1 MVDTSPDGIVA
12 AAHKTYSSLSFKLPP
27 NQYTILAAF
36 ILTCPGVAKV
46 ISLATG
52 SKCLPTERFTKEGD
66 ALHDSHAEVLAR
78 RGAVCWL
85 VTELRR
91 SGVDRQDSAWLRRAH
106 DGKYSLR
113 DGVYLHLYVSTVPCG
128 DASTR
133 FLASFQDP
141 EMAALKD
148 SAHLPELPPT
158 TASRGRNNYSLYGV
172 LRTKPGRADSPPTIC
187 MSCSD
192 KIARWNVLGIQG
204 ALASRMLSPVY
215 IHTIIIGEVEV
226 DMQNT
231 VRADCERAFSRRL
244 GEMTA
249 SRLPVD
255 FRLNVPSIAFTSRPF
270 IHSRASL
277 GAASSC
283 NDSLCYIADSVKPHE
298 VLINGIK
305 RGVSP
310 KYRHNAKFRPQ
321 FCKLA
326 LWELSERAALELGR
340 PAGSNCTYYESK
352 QAATHYQAVKEALQG
367 PSGPFAGWIR
377 SGQEWESFHLPSR
390 RDASQ

>member
-1 MVDTSPDGIVA
+1 
-12 AAHKTYSSLSFKLPP
+12 
-27 NQYTILAAF
+27 
-36 ILTCPGVAKV
+36 
-46 ISLATG
+46 
-52 SKCLPTERFTKEGD
+52 
-66 ALHDSHAEVLAR
+66 
-78 RGAVCWL
+78 
-85 VTELRR
+85 
-91 SGVDRQDSAWLRRAH
+91 
-106 DGKYSLR
+106 
-113 DGVYLHLYVSTVPCG
+113 
-128 DASTR
+128 
-133 FLASFQDP
+133 
-141 EMAALKD
+141 
-148 SAHLPELPPT
+148 
-158 TASRGRNNYSLYGV
+158 
-172 LRTKPGRADSPPTIC
+172 

-270 IHSRASL
+270 VHSRTSL